1 MEDANALDPGI
12 GSKVH
17 AGGVPVLRAS
27 LRIGE
32 LARLAGLS
40 PDTLRH
46 YERLGLLSATR
57 TPGRFREYGPEALRR
72 VRVIQAALVIG
83 FGLGELAQVFAERAA
98 GRPPCKRV
106 RAMAGDKLEELSRRI
121 EELSRLR
128 AQLAGTLAS
137 WDARL
142 ANAAN
147 AASAAPTY
155 LLDSLVE
162 EPPMDEPSTPH
173 KTTSTTKAA
182 TRRAFGNP
190 TKKGRR

>member
-1 MEDANALDPGI
+1 
-12 GSKVH
+12 VH
-17 AGGVPVLRAS
+17 AGGVPVPRAT

-57 TPGRFREYGPEALRR
+57 TPGQFREYGPEALRR

-83 FGLGELAQVFAERAA
+83 FGLGELSQVFAERAA

-106 RAMAGDKLEELSRRI
+106 RAMAGEKLEELSRRI
-121 EELSRLR
+121 EELTRLR

-142 ANAAN
+142 A
-147 AASAAPTY
+147 STRGQAPAY

-162 EPPMDEPSTPH
+162 EKAS
-173 KTTSTTKAA
+173 TTSAT
-182 TRRAFGNP
+182 TRRAFG
-190 TKKGRR
+190 KSSGKGRR